1 MGLDRL
7 SLTAKAR
14 EESGKGHARRM
25 RKAGYVP
32 AILYGPNR
40 EATPI
45 KVKAQELY
53 SSLASNAIIDL
64 TIEGE
69 ESQDKAVVMLKDL
82 QRDIL
87 KGFLVHADF
96 HEISLDETMVVSVSI
111 ELEGTPAGVKEGGVL
126 SQLLREVEVEC
137 LPTNIPS
144 QLTLDVSAL
153 EIGDSLEVGELDLPE
168 GVDFITP
175 TDETVVTVIV
185 PTAEIEEEE
194 EEELED
200 VDAEPELIGAE
211 DEDEEGEE
219 EEEDKE

>member
-1 MGLDRL
+1 MDRL
-7 SLTAKAR
+7 SLTAKVR

-32 AILYGPNR
+32 AILYGPER

-45 KVKAQELY
+45 KVKAHELA

-64 TIEGE
+64 TIEGDE
-69 ESQDKAVVMLKDL
+69 GQEQAVVMLREL

-87 KGFLVHADF
+87 KGFLIHADF
-96 HEISLDETMVVSVSI
+96 HEISLDETMVVSVTI

-137 LPTNIPS
+137 LPTSIPS
-144 QLTLDVSAL
+144 KLTLDVSEL

-168 GVDFITP
+168 GVEFITP
-175 TDETVVTVIV
+175 TDETIVTVIV

-194 EEELED
+194 EEEEED
-200 VDAEPELIGAE
+200 LDAEPELIGAE
-211 DEDEEGEE
+211 DDEEDEE
-219 EEEDKE
+219 EEEKEKE

>member
-1 MGLDRL
+1 MNRL
-7 SLTAKAR
+7 SLTAKVR

-32 AILYGPNR
+32 AILYGPDR

-45 KVKAQELY
+45 KVKAQELAT
-53 SSLASNAIIDL
+53 SLASNAIIDL
-64 TIEGE
+64 TVEGE
-69 ESQDKAVVMLKDL
+69 EGQDKAVVMLKEL

-96 HEISLDETMVVSVSI
+96 HEIALDETMVVSVGI
-111 ELEGTPAGVKEGGVL
+111 ELQGTPAGVKEGGVV
-126 SQLLREVEVEC
+126 SQLMREVEVEC
-137 LPTNIPS
+137 LPTSIPS
-144 QLTLDVSAL
+144 ELTLDVSEL

-168 GVDFITP
+168 GVEFITP

-185 PTAEIEEEE
+185 PTAEIEEEVEE

-200 VDAEPELIGAE
+200 EVTEPELIG
-211 DEDEEGEE
+211 EE
-219 EEEDKE
+219 EEEEEEEEE

>member
-1 MGLDRL
+1 MDRL
-7 SLTAKAR
+7 SLTAKVR

-32 AILYGPNR
+32 AILYGPER

-45 KVKAQELY
+45 KVKAHELA

-64 TIEGE
+64 TIEGDE
-69 ESQDKAVVMLKDL
+69 GQEQAVVMLREL

-87 KGFLVHADF
+87 KGFLIHADF
-96 HEISLDETMVVSVSI
+96 HEISLDETMVVSVTI

-137 LPTNIPS
+137 LPTSIPS
-144 QLTLDVSAL
+144 KLTLDVSEL

-168 GVDFITP
+168 GVEFITP
-175 TDETVVTVIV
+175 TDETIVTVIV

-194 EEELED
+194 EEEEEED
-200 VDAEPELIGAE
+200 FDAEPELIGAE
-211 DEDEEGEE
+211 DDEE
-219 EEEDKE
+219 EEEEEEKE

>member
-1 MGLDRL
+1 MDRL

>member
-1 MGLDRL
+1 LDRL
-7 SLTAKAR
+7 SLKAKAR

-32 AILYGPNR
+32 AILYGPER
-40 EATPI
+40 EATSI
-45 KVKAQELY
+45 KVKAQELAE
-53 SSLASNAIIDL
+53 SLASNAIIDL
-64 TIEGE
+64 TIEGDE
-69 ESQDKAVVMLKDL
+69 GQEQAVVMLREL

-96 HEISLDETMVVSVSI
+96 HEISLDETMVVSVTI

-137 LPTNIPS
+137 LPTSIPS
-144 QLTLDVSAL
+144 KLTLDVSEL

-168 GVDFITP
+168 GVEFITP
-175 TDETVVTVIV
+175 TDETIVTVIV

-194 EEELED
+194 EEEEEED
-200 VDAEPELIGAE
+200 FDAEPELIGAE
-211 DEDEEGEE
+211 DDEE
-219 EEEDKE
+219 EEEEEEKE

>member
-1 MGLDRL
+1 MDRL
-7 SLTAKAR
+7 SLTAKVR
-14 EESGKGHARRM
+14 EEGGKGHARRM
-25 RKAGYVP
+25 RKTGYVP
-32 AILYGPNR
+32 AILYGPKR
-40 EATPI
+40 EATPL
-45 KVKAQELY
+45 KVKSQELAA
-53 SSLASNAIIDL
+53 SLASNAIIDL

-69 ESQDKAVVMLKDL
+69 DGQENAVVMLKEL

-87 KGFLVHADF
+87 KGFLLHADF
-96 HEISLDETMVVSVSI
+96 HEISLDETMVVSVAI

-137 LPTNIPS
+137 LPTSIPS
-144 QLTLDVSAL
+144 KLTLEVNEL
-153 EIGDSLEVGELDLPE
+153 EIGDSLEVGEIDLPE

-185 PTAEIEEEE
+185 PTEEIEEEVE

-211 DEDEEGEE
+211 DEEE
-219 EEEDKE
+219 EEEEEEKE